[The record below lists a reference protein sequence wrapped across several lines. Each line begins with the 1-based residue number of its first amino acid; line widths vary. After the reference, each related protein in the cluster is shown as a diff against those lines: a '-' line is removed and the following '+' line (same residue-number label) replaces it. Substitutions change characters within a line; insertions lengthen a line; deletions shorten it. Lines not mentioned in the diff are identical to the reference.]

1 MDVISIKCFCICMCR
16 AKQARVMPS
25 PSKHSYTKSATTS
38 ESYAG
43 NRGKTALL
51 HAIELLFYIKS
62 TEFKKFHPSFIT
74 PSAEEFLD
82 YIQSRYRKHIV
93 LTISRHR
100 PLHTAATAIP
110 KPPVLF
116 KQFIAFIHAPAA
128 ASSFQSLFGCLFIIT
143 ESLAL
148 YATVKSALSSPAA
161 NWQSTFC
168 STAFFDEFTAPV
180 YWLLEYKMSS
190 CFSYRQD
197 ILAKLTQFINKKC
210 DSLLSA
216 LPSAAA
222 APPAANQESKAIMLE
237 TLGLQFTHAFQT
249 VMSAETYYTM
259 YFTTP
264 LSFLFGSRGGV
275 PCCKDFCETV
285 IKKYSDSLVC

>member
-1 MDVISIKCFCICMCR
+1 
-16 AKQARVMPS
+16 MPS
-25 PSKHSYTKSATTS
+25 PSKHSYTKSAMTS

-62 TEFKKFHPSFIT
+62 TEFKKFHPSFLT

-82 YIQSRYRKHIV
+82 YIQSRYRKHFIQIT
-93 LTISRHR
+93 LRHR
-100 PLHTAATAIP
+100 RPLYTAATASP

-128 ASSFQSLFGCLFIIT
+128 ASSFQSLIGCLYIIN

-148 YATVKSALSSPAA
+148 YTTIKSALSLSSLSSPSA
-161 NWQSTFC
+161 NWQGTFC
-168 STAFFDEFTAPV
+168 SNAFFDEFTAPV
-180 YWLLEYKMSS
+180 FWLLEHKMPS
-190 CFSYRQD
+190 CFSYRHD
-197 ILAKLTQFINKKC
+197 LLVKMTQAISKKC
-210 DSLLSA
+210 DALLSA
-216 LPSAAA
+216 MPSATGTGTGTGTGTAA
-222 APPAANQESKAIMLE
+222 STVANQDAKSNMLE

-249 VMSAETYYTM
+249 VMSTEPYYTM

-275 PCCKDFCETV
+275 VCCRDFCETF
-285 IKKYSDSLVC
+285 IKKYSESLIM